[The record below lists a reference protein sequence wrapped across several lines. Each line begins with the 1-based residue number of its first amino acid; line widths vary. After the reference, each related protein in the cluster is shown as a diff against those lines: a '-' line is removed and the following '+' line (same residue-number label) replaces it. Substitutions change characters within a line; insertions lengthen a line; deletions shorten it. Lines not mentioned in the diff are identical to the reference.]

1 MFDEEPPAL
10 TFSDFRRHWCDN
22 SLAEQKISIDRQSP
36 TLLRDVFKLYKKG
49 LNIRAIPDVHFMG
62 EDGSDASWP
71 TSVYS
76 REYFY
81 LSMARLAPGDDN
93 LHLFEGEKDHLM
105 PIHCIESYDS
115 LLFYYAGLL
124 ISHSALHE
132 GYPIVGLLVCYS
144 YVLVC
149 YSYVLVCYSYV
160 LVCYSYVLVCYSYVL
175 VCYSY
180 VFVCYSYVTR
190 MYSCGVLV
198 TILFYSSLYTGKL
211 FK

>member
-1 MFDEEPPAL
+1 MLIVLEDDDEELLKAVFDEEPPAL

-22 SLAEQKISIDRQSP
+22 SVAQQKISIDRQSP

-71 TSVYS
+71 T

-81 LSMARLAPGDDN
+81 LSMARLASGDDN

-132 GYPIVGLLVCYS
+132 GYPIVGLYQAAVAYI
-144 YVLVC
+144 
-149 YSYVLVCYSYV
+149 
-160 LVCYSYVLVCYSYVL
+160 
-175 VCYSY
+175 
-180 VFVCYSYVTR
+180 VTGSFDEAVQYFTVKDIPDLETR
-190 MYSCGVLV
+190 N
-198 TILFYSSLYTGKL
+198 ILQRVSI
-211 FK
+211 